1 MNFTVIN
8 HDWTS
13 TVTGFERRAEADD
26 KRKSAL
32 SSFDL
37 SPDDVE
43 VVKGDYEDYE
53 AYQNRDSENEQANP
67 PHDNHGE
74 PVAQKTDGGTQ
85 EVNPEVVD
93 HSPQGDPGTPAAEQ
107 SDPRNETP
115 VEPQAQEAAEA
126 IDKLGESLEDDPLNI
141 LPGHMQDDIQGTPA
155 INKRGYAMIA
165 ERYGIEVTTT
175 IESYPW
181 ENEENRCVAKAVAIT
196 EDGQRYTGH
205 ATACKD
211 DSDMPEQIIELADT
225 RAMKRSVSWASGIGI
240 VAYEELSDEL

>member
-1 MNFTVIN
+1 MTFSVIN
-8 HDWTS
+8 HDWEQTFN
-13 TVTGFERRAEADD
+13 GFESRAKSDD
-26 KRKSAL
+26 KRKSGL
-32 SSFDL
+32 SSFNL
-37 SPDDVE
+37 SPGDVE

-53 AYQNRDSENEQANP
+53 AYQNRDSENEQENP

-74 PVAQKTDGGTQ
+74 PLDAD
-85 EVNPEVVD
+85 VVD
-93 HSPQGDPGTPAAEQ
+93 HSPQGDPGTPAAAQ
-107 SDPRNETP
+107 ADPRNQSP
-115 VEPQAQEAAEA
+115 PEPQAQEAAEA

-141 LPGHMQDDIQGTPA
+141 LPSHMQDDIQGTPA

-181 ENEENRCVAKAVAIT
+181 ENEEGRCVAKAVAIT

-211 DSDMPEQIIELADT
+211 DGDMPEQIVELADT